1 MDLTFIMFQLS
12 RFKTT
17 SRLAEGFAPGAEYVI
32 CLVMTVIIGFAIYG
46 YWKMKKHQNNRKE

>member
-1 MDLTFIMFQLS
+1 MYQSS

-32 CLVMTVIIGFAIYG
+32 CLVVTVIIGFAIYG